1 MLNIFSIDLTQ
12 NEIVFVRQALDLVT
26 VSGKDAKF
34 LANLQV
40 KIEQELLDIEAQK
53 RKEEE
58 KKQVELQQI
67 VQQEQA
73 KSTGKKNSWYL

>member
-1 MLNIFSIDLTQ
+1 MLDVFSIDLTQ
-12 NEIVFVRQALDLVT
+12 NEIMFVRQALDLVT

-40 KIEQELLDIEAQK
+40 KIEQELLEIEALK

-58 KKQVELQQI
+58 KKQAELQQI
-67 VQQEQA
+67 VQHEQV
-73 KSTGKKNSWYL
+73 KSTGKKNS

>member
-1 MLNIFSIDLTQ
+1 MLDIFSIDLTQ
-12 NEIVFVRQALDLVT
+12 NEILFVRQALDLVT

-67 VQQEQA
+67 IQHEQT
-73 KSTGKKNSWYL
+73 KSTGKKNS

>member
-1 MLNIFSIDLTQ
+1 MLDIFSIDLTQ
-12 NEIVFVRQALDLVT
+12 NEIMFVRQALDLVT

-40 KIEQELLDIEAQK
+40 KIEQELLEIEALK

-58 KKQVELQQI
+58 KKQAELQQI
-67 VQQEQA
+67 VQHEQT
-73 KSTGKKNSWYL
+73 KSAGKKNS

>member
-1 MLNIFSIDLTQ
+1 MLDIFSIDLTQ
-12 NEIVFVRQALDLVT
+12 NEILFVRQALDLVT

-58 KKQVELQQI
+58 KKQAELQQI
-67 VQQEQA
+67 VQYEQT
-73 KSTGKKNSWYL
+73 KSTGKKNS